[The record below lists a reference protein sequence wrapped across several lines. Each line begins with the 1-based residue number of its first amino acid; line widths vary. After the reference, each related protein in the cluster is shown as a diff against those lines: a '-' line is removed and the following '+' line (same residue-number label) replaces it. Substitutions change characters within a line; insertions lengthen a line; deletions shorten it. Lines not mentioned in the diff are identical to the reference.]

1 MVLAAMNLTCH
12 NRLTVIGPRREV
24 GRFQTSAWAKI
35 LRVRYL
41 EPLEFSP
48 RRFVCQ
54 FETNPHE
61 LRRLRALSRRWPGL
75 VFLLDY
81 EVPRS
86 RTKGIAKTQ
95 AGKLEHCEIGY

>member
-1 MVLAAMNLTCH
+1 MNPACH
-12 NRLTVIGPRREV
+12 NRLTVLGSKREV
-24 GRFQTSAWAKI
+24 GRFENSAWAKT

-48 RRFVCQ
+48 RRYVCQ
-54 FETNPHE
+54 FETNPHD
-61 LRRLRALSRRWPGL
+61 LRRLQVLSRRWPGL
-75 VFLLDY
+75 VLLLDY

-86 RTKGIAKTQ
+86 RTKGLAKAQ